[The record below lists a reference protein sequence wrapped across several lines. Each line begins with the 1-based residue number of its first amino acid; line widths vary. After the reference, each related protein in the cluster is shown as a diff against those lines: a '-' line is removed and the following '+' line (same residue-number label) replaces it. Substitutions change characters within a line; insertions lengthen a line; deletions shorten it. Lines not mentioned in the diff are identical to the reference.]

1 MKVHNFVHPGI
12 KVNVNYLEQFVRH
25 NLHREPWKSASEK
38 VLNDYLKRADKN
50 WVPKPRDVVDCG
62 AYSQPDCG
70 CTDQTRDGQAAYA
83 QALLWVIKDDKE
95 YAATAI
101 KILDAWSR
109 EFTGGHIGENARL
122 QASWAACLFISAAEI
137 LAHTASGWTTE
148 GKARFRG
155 MLETQFQPIIE
166 ELFYGDGWKWDTVPG
181 NWRSTGIEA
190 LLYIAIFT
198 DNHEIFARS
207 IQLWKDHIV
216 ASIYLESDGA
226 RPRLLPNWTRVPTD
240 EEVNQQWGSPY
251 RYIEGMNVES
261 CRDFAHTAYGLAATI
276 NVAETAL
283 LQGIDLYRDEETQ
296 AMARM
301 MQTMEFHS
309 RYENI
314 ALMPDI
320 CERYHGIQLSA
331 QWTFEIGYTHYAVRL
346 GHALPETRA
355 FVQRHRPTQ
364 GDFHY
369 MWESLTHAYPRT
381 GDDPIS

>member
-1 MKVHNFVHPGI
+1 MKAHAFVHPGI
-12 KVNVNYLEQFVRH
+12 KVNVNYLERFVRH

-38 VLNDYLKRADKN
+38 VLNDYLNRADKN
-50 WVPKPRDVVDCG
+50 WAPKPRDVVDCG

-70 CTDQTRDGQAAYA
+70 CTDETRDGQAAYA

-101 KILDAWSR
+101 RILDAWSVKL
-109 EFTGGHIGENARL
+109 TGGHVGENARL
-122 QASWAACLFISAAEI
+122 QASWAACLFTSAAEI
-137 LAHTASGWTTE
+137 LAHTESGWTPE
-148 GKARFRG
+148 GKARFTV

-166 ELFYGDGWKWDTVPG
+166 KLFYGGGWLWDTVAG

-190 LLYIAIFT
+190 LFYIAIFT
-198 DNHEIFARS
+198 ENQGLFETCTR
-207 IQLWKDHIV
+207 LWKDHIV
-216 ASIYLESDGA
+216 ASIYLESDGV

-251 RYIEGMNVES
+251 RYIEGMNIES

-283 LQGIDLYRDEETQ
+283 LQGVDLYRDEETQ
-296 AMARM
+296 AMARI

-320 CERYHGIQLSA
+320 CKKYHGIILSA

-346 GHALPETRA
+346 GHPLPETRA

-381 GDDPIS
+381 GDDPIT